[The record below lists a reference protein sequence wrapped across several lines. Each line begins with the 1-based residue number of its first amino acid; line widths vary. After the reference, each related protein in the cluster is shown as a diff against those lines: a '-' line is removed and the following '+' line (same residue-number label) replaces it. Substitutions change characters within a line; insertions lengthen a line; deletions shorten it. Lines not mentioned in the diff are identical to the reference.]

1 MVPLRDSW
9 YDYEEYYGNNAYK
22 QKVVEQPKIE
32 QQPRVLKKEKRK
44 ARNKNVVTGVVIF
57 AVALSIVYR
66 YTLINNKNMEIIEK
80 REELNALNNVNSQM
94 LLNMERSMDMAQ
106 IELYATEQLGLQK
119 PQNYQVAYI
128 DIPKSD
134 YVTVENDIKKENWL
148 KKMIVNVIDFL
159 VL

>member
-1 MVPLRDSW
+1 
-9 YDYEEYYGNNAYK
+9 
-22 QKVVEQPKIE
+22 
-32 QQPRVLKKEKRK
+32 
-44 ARNKNVVTGVVIF
+44 
-57 AVALSIVYR
+57 
-66 YTLINNKNMEIIEK
+66 MEIIEK

-148 KKMIVNVIDFL
+148 KKMIYNVIDFL